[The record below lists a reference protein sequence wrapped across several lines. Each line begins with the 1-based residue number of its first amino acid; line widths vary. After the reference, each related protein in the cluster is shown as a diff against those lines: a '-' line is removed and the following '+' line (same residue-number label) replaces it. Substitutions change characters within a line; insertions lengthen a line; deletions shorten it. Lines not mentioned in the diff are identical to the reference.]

1 MNKLCEVKMHRLL
14 GSLKFDIQREIHA
27 IGFKMDDP
35 D

>member
-1 MNKLCEVKMHRLL
+1 MNTLCEVKMHRLL
-14 GSLKFDIQREIHA
+14 GSLKFDIQPKMHA